1 MTVWSRSAGRAPPP
15 EGAPFALV
23 EKGPRGLV
31 LRALNDA
38 ARARGLRRGQNHA
51 DARAVAPDLDSR
63 PAEPGREAEA
73 LRRLALWAE
82 RWSPAVAMDPSPDG
96 REGLFLDMTGG
107 AHLFGGEA
115 ELLARMQAALAGAGI
130 PARLALA
137 DTHGAAWALAR
148 FGPEARTVVPSGGAR
163 QALADLPLAAL
174 RLDPATLALAGRF
187 GLQRVADLYPL
198 PRAGLARR
206 FRAAD
211 GLGLVRR
218 LDQALG
224 QAPEA
229 LDPTRPPPRYRAWRV
244 FAEPLAET
252 AALETPAADL
262 AGALAAQLEQDG
274 QGARRLVLTGFR
286 TDGRATALEVR
297 LGAPSRRPAVWLRL
311 LRETGLGRLELG
323 FGVDALMLSAPV
335 VEPLAARQAGLD
347 GAVAGPDTRLTELVD
362 RLSARLGE
370 AAVLVPER
378 RDSWIPER
386 SEILVPALSATLG
399 LPPRACPEAP
409 SRGRT
414 TASGGAPQAPL
425 ASAPLLLLDPPE
437 PVEAIAELPDGA
449 PARFTWRRVVRRV
462 ARAEGPERLAPE
474 WWRPAGRRPART
486 RDYYRVED
494 DQGVRYWLFR
504 DGLYG
509 REDAEAAP
517 AWWMHGVFP

>member
-1 MTVWSRSAGRAPPP
+1 MTVWSRTAGRAPPP
-15 EGAPFALV
+15 EGVPFALV
-23 EKGPRGLV
+23 EKGPRGLT

-38 ARARGLRRGQNHA
+38 ARARGLRLGQNHA
-51 DARAVAPDLDSR
+51 DARAIAPDLDSR
-63 PAEPGREAEA
+63 PAEPAREAEA

-82 RWSPAVAMDPSPDG
+82 RWSPAVTIDPSSG
-96 REGLFLDMTGG
+96 GLEGLFLDMTGG
-107 AHLFGGEA
+107 AHLFGGER
-115 ELLARMQAALAGAGI
+115 ELLVRMQAALAGAGVR
-130 PARLALA
+130 ARLALA
-137 DTHGAAWALAR
+137 DTPGAAWAVAR
-148 FGPEARTVVPSGGAR
+148 CGPRPRTVVPPGGAR
-163 QALADLPLAAL
+163 EALADLPLAAL
-174 RLDPATLALAGRF
+174 RLDTATLALAGRF
-187 GLQRVADLYPL
+187 GLRRIGDLYPL

-244 FAEPLAET
+244 FAEPLGET
-252 AALETPAADL
+252 AQIEPPAADL
-262 AGALAAQLEQDG
+262 AEALAAQLEQDG
-274 QGARRLVLTGFR
+274 QGARRLVLSGFR
-286 TDGRATALEVR
+286 TDGRVVTLETR
-297 LGAPSRRPAVWLRL
+297 LGAPSRRPKVWLRL
-311 LRETGLGRLELG
+311 LRERGLERLDLG
-323 FGVDALMLSAPV
+323 FGIDALMLAA
-335 VEPLAARQAGLD
+335 VETEALTARQAELD
-347 GAVAGPDTRLTELVD
+347 GAVPGPDTRLTELVD

-370 AAVLVPER
+370 AAVRVPER

-386 SEILVPALSATLG
+386 AEALVPALTAEPG
-399 LPPRACPEAP
+399 RPRPTAP
-409 SRGRT
+409 ADGPGEGPR
-414 TASGGAPQAPL
+414 
-425 ASAPLLLLDPPE
+425 PLLLLDPPE

-462 ARAEGPERLAPE
+462 TRAEGPERLAPE

-504 DGLYG
+504 EGLYG

>member
-15 EGAPFALV
+15 EGVPFALV

-38 ARARGLRRGQNHA
+38 ARARGLRRGQSHA
-51 DARAVAPDLDSR
+51 DARAVAPDLDGR
-63 PAEPGREAEA
+63 PAEPAREAEA

-82 RWSPAVAMDPSPDG
+82 RWSPAVAMDPAPDG
-96 REGLFLDMTGG
+96 LEGLFLDMTGG

-115 ELLARMQAALAGAGI
+115 ELLARMQAALAGAGAR
-130 PARLALA
+130 ARLALA
-137 DTHGAAWALAR
+137 DTPGAAWALAR
-148 FGPEARTVVPSGGAR
+148 FGEADLCVAPPGGAR
-163 QALADLPLAAL
+163 EALADLPLAAL
-174 RLDPATLALAGRF
+174 RLDPATLVLAGRF
-187 GLQRVADLYPL
+187 GLQRIADLYPL

-229 LDPTRPPPRYRAWRV
+229 LTPTRPPPRYRAWRV

-252 AALETPAADL
+252 AALEAPAADL
-262 AGALAAQLEQDG
+262 ARALAAQLEQDG

-286 TDGRATALEVR
+286 TDGRAAALQVR
-297 LGAPSRRPAVWLRL
+297 LGAPSRRPEVWLRL

-323 FGVDALMLSAPV
+323 FGVDALMLAAAA

-347 GAVAGPDTRLTELVD
+347 GSVAGPDTRLTELVD

-386 SEILVPALSATLG
+386 AEALVPALAADLG
-399 LPPRACPEAP
+399 RPLPEAVAGADGPPR
-409 SRGRT
+409 
-414 TASGGAPQAPL
+414 
-425 ASAPLLLLDPPE
+425 PLLLLDPPE

-474 WWRPAGRRPART
+474 WWRPAGRRPARS

-504 DGLYG
+504 EGLYG
-509 REDAEAAP
+509 REDADRAP
-517 AWWMHGVFP
+517 GWWMHGVFP